1 MMRTKLKEFIDKSPD
16 TYFTFESFHDKLH
29 LNSGREYIS
38 LFGQNASRPDVI
50 ISKDNQID
58 DLEIKHEPNKKQV
71 IVYRKGI
78 EFINFEYLS
87 RFSFNLE
94 LSKNYR

>member
-1 MMRTKLKEFIDKSPD
+1 MKTKLKEFIDKSPD
-16 TYFTFESFHDKLH
+16 TYFTFERAHYNLH
-29 LNSGREYIS
+29 LNSGREYVS
-38 LFGQNASRPDVI
+38 LYGQNASRPDVI

-58 DLEIKHEPNKKQV
+58 DLEIKHEPNKKQI

-87 RFSFNLE
+87 HFTFNLE